1 MQSFSKT
8 LEFKWGTAF
17 IAVALIYVITAFVNN
32 SFILT
37 ESYYY
42 NLLGSRLDGDRIQE
56 IFAMNRKYQWLAYL
70 IQPIFLLLKLTIIA
84 GVVYAGI
91 VLFNYTLAFK
101 TIFKVTILAESIVAL
116 AGVVKSVWILFNG
129 FNDINS
135 IKSFYPLSIVNLL
148 NISKIPS
155 YLVFP
160 LQQLNLFELC
170 YWLFF
175 SFWLKMLLNKSYGK
189 SISVFAY
196 SYGVSYLIWI
206 IAIVFI
212 QIQFS

>member
-1 MQSFSKT
+1 MEPFSKK
-8 LEFKWGTAF
+8 LDFKWGTAF
-17 IAVALIYVITAFVNN
+17 IAVTLVYVITAFVNN
-32 SFILT
+32 NFILT

-91 VLFNYTLAFK
+91 VLFNYTLSFK
-101 TIFKVTILAESIVAL
+101 IIFKVTILAESIVAL

-129 FNDINS
+129 VDDINS

-189 SISVFAY
+189 SISVFC
-196 SYGVSYLIWI
+196 L
-206 IAIVFI
+206 
-212 QIQFS
+212 